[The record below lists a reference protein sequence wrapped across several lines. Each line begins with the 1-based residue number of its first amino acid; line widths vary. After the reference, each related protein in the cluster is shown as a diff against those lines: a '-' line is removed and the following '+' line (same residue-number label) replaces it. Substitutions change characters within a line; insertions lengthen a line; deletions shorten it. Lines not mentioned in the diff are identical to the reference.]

1 MNTAVIHHNRN
12 NLTFIEKTIFESSF
26 RTAVN
31 FNMPII
37 WNREKIIVCIMYQR
51 IVQSDSKNYI
61 EVNVYNDQDKKL
73 DSMRMYG
80 WERFQV

>member
-1 MNTAVIHHNRN
+1 MNTVVIHHNRN
-12 NLTFIEKTIFESSF
+12 NLTFIEKAIFEASF

-31 FNMPII
+31 FNIPKI
-37 WNREKIIVCIMYQR
+37 WNREKIIVCNMYQM

-61 EVNVYNDQDKKL
+61 EVNIYNDKDEKL

-80 WERFQV
+80 WEEYVF